1 MGWARVYCLVYCTNS
16 NKNYYYDFG
25 VRCVLFISSLALA
38 CFYTTVLK
46 FLMGV
51 NVLHLNF
58 AKGSPDKN
66 NQLLSVGK
74 VNKSYKY
81 F

>member
-1 MGWARVYCLVYCTNS
+1 
-16 NKNYYYDFG
+16 
-25 VRCVLFISSLALA
+25 
-38 CFYTTVLK
+38 
-46 FLMGV
+46 MGV

-74 VNKSYKY
+74 VYKSYKY
-81 F
+81 FWFFKLISKHFFKFFVFGFLLLPAIIIIIIIH